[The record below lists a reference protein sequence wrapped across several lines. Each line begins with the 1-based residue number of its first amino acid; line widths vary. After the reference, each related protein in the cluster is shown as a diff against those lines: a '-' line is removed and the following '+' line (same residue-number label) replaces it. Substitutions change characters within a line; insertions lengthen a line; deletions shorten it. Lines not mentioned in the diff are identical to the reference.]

1 MKSQVYRGITK
12 LLLVRELNWRH
23 SAQVSLSLSNLC
35 KFAIFELADTHH
47 LIRAASIRLL
57 SVLSSIL
64 HQVHQYK
71 KERNTRDEEQNVR
84 SRSEAQAKS
93 GASPSDGQ
101 HLDIIEIQRIIS
113 HYVVDSD
120 QRVRKV
126 ISHKAM
132 DFLWAWEF
140 CFPFFDTKSTHRAH
154 WKLWFI

>member
-1 MKSQVYRGITK
+1 VKSQVYRGLTK
-12 LLLVRELNWRH
+12 LLLVRGLNWRQ
-23 SAQVSLSLSNLC
+23 SAQIALSLSNLC

-64 HQVHQYK
+64 HQVHQYE
-71 KERNTRDEEQNVR
+71 KERITKDEKQNVR
-84 SRSEAQAKS
+84 SRSEPKAKTEIS
-93 GASPSDGQ
+93 SSEDQ
-101 HLDIIEIQRIIS
+101 HLDIIEVQRIIS

-132 DFLWAWEF
+132 ELFLIMKIF
-140 CFPFFDTKSTHRAH
+140 
-154 WKLWFI
+154 